1 MFQQHE
7 FEENKGVA
15 EGATIP
21 SQEIDEADTEQT
33 KRWQELM
40 MHATNEFRLEG
51 VDILKAMEPDD
62 DE

>member
-1 MFQQHE
+1 
-7 FEENKGVA
+7 
-15 EGATIP
+15 
-21 SQEIDEADTEQT
+21 
-33 KRWQELM
+33 